1 MQRSIKQMVS
11 NMTDA
16 DLFIQVY
23 ANQLKDK
30 LNLRGFASKI
40 DSPCVIATLSEAKG
54 KQSHSHYPEIASGP
68 CPSQRH
74 TYFHDLLVGNC
85 P

>member
-1 MQRSIKQMVS
+1 MF
-11 NMTDA
+11 T
-16 DLFIQVY
+16 
-23 ANQLKDK
+23 
-30 LNLRGFASKI
+30 SKI
-40 DSPCVIATLSEAKG
+40 DFPCVIATLSEAKG

-74 TYFHDLLVGNC
+74 TYFHDSLVGNR